1 MAALFDDPMKRE
13 VWETVCRLND
23 CWTKGDARD
32 LVNFF
37 HRDMVAITPTD
48 RSRREGRE
56 ACVAG
61 WAGFAAAA
69 QIHHFHPADPRI
81 QLYGETA
88 VVTYYYD
95 MSFEMGGPT
104 IAASGRDMMVL
115 VKEAGRW
122 WVVADQFAP
131 YPQ

>member
-69 QIHHFHPADPRI
+69 QIHSFHPADSTLRGNRRRHTSHLKLRYIP
-81 QLYGETA
+81 A
-88 VVTYYYD
+88 
-95 MSFEMGGPT
+95 GPE
-104 IAASGRDMMVL
+104 S
-115 VKEAGRW
+115 AGPARNH
-122 WVVADQFAP
+122 DHLLSP
-131 YPQ
+131 